1 MKVKRSKGEQIFQVF
16 NYIMLTFLI
25 IICVY
30 PMWYVAVASVS
41 DSSLLMQH
49 SGILVTP
56 LKFTTAA
63 YKNVLANP
71 QIASGYRNT
80 LFILIVGVTLDILMT
95 SLGAYFLSRKNVKFK
110 KAVMILIVATMFV
123 NGGIIP
129 TYLNIKSLNLTN
141 SLWGLIIPVMINT
154 QNLVILK
161 TSFESIPDS
170 LEEAAKIDGAS
181 HFAIL
186 FKIILPLSKAILA
199 VLVLYYGVAIWNS
212 WFWASAII
220 RDTDLYPLQVVLRGI
235 LLQNDISAMGAG
247 GGGDV
252 EAIAQSVRYATIIV
266 ATVPILCIYPF
277 IQKYFAQG
285 TMTGAVKE

>member
-1 MKVKRSKGEQIFQVF
+1 MKVKHSKEEQIFQVF
-16 NYIMLTFLI
+16 NYIILTFLV

-80 LFILIVGVTLDILMT
+80 LFILIVGVILDILMT

-141 SLWGLIIPVMINT
+141 SLWGLIIPVLINT

-235 LLQNDISAMGAG
+235 LLQNDISAMSAG